1 MHVDNYHRQTRSA
14 RIATMVVLLLVT
26 AGCAQTPADREARQ
40 YERMDAE
47 LRAAERYETL
57 KHRCRAAGGVL
68 MVEGNWGKTKPRA
81 SEMKMARC
89 GAAIDNGLAQSLS
102 LMP

>member
-1 MHVDNYHRQTRSA
+1 MDKRHRQTKSTG
-14 RIATMVVLLLVT
+14 IATLVVLLFVST
-26 AGCAQTPADREARQ
+26 GCAMTPADREARE

-81 SEMKMARC
+81 SEMKMAKC
-89 GAAIDNGLAQSLS
+89 GSTIDNALSQSLS